1 MTDLDFNKLREFCDK
16 EYQRAND
23 AMSVK
28 AKPFIPTK
36 TVKSNKP
43 KMR

>member
-1 MTDLDFNKLREFCDK
+1 MTDLDFNKLKEFCNQ
-16 EYQRAND
+16 EYQRANE

-28 AKPFIPTK
+28 AKPFVPTQS
-36 TVKSNKP
+36 VKSRKP